1 MSTTAPTPIGIVAT
15 GSYLPSTVVDN
26 HEVGAAAGV
35 SAEWIERKTGIRRRR
50 RAAPHEATSD
60 LAAHAARS
68 ALRQAG
74 LTPDQLSYVVV
85 ATSTPDQ
92 PQPATA
98 AIVQDLIGARRAA
111 AFDVN
116 SVCSGFLFAL
126 TAADRMLRA
135 EAAEETGPGVRGPY
149 AVVIGADVYS
159 RILDPADRRTA
170 ILFGDGAGAVVL
182 GPVPAGTGGI
192 TTSLTTRGD
201 QHRLIGVPAGGSRR
215 PASADTLAEGAHYF
229 TMDGRG
235 VRGFVQDNLPG
246 AIHEL
251 LAKAGVPGRTV
262 RHFVPHQANGVML
275 AEVWPLLGLDAA
287 RMHLALAH
295 HGNTGAASVPVTL
308 DLAHRRGLFTAGDT
322 TVLSAFGGGMSVG
335 SALLRW
341 APTRHA
347 RPAGTLTDGIHLSAP
362 APRPREEALAG
373 AR

>member
-1 MSTTAPTPIGIVAT
+1 MSTSTSIGIIAT
-15 GSYLPSTVVDN
+15 GSYLPARVVDN
-26 HEVGAAAGV
+26 EEVGAAAGV
-35 SAEWIERKTGIRRRR
+35 SAEWIEHKTGIRRRH

-60 LAAHAARS
+60 LAARAAQR
-68 ALRQAG
+68 ALEQAG
-74 LTPDQLSYVVV
+74 LTSDQISYVVV
-85 ATSTPDQ
+85 ATSTPDH

-98 AIVQDLIGARRAA
+98 AIVTDLIGARRAA

-116 SVCSGFLFAL
+116 SVCSGFMFAL

-135 EAAEETGPGVRGPY
+135 DAADAAGAMRPDPDRPSTHGPY
-149 AVVIGADVYS
+149 ALVIGADVYS
-159 RILDPADRRTA
+159 RILDEGDRKTA

-182 GPVPAGTGGI
+182 GPVPAGAGSLV
-192 TTSLTTRGD
+192 TSLTTRGD
-201 QHRLIGVPAGGSRR
+201 QHRLISVPAGGSRR
-215 PASADTLAEGAHYF
+215 PASADTLAEGAHWF

-251 LAKAGVPGRTV
+251 LAKAGVPGRAV

-275 AEVWPLLGLDAA
+275 AEVWPALGLDAA
-287 RMHLALAH
+287 RMHLALAL
-295 HGNTGAASVPVTL
+295 HGNTGAASVPITL
-308 DLAHRRGLFTAGDT
+308 DLAHRRGLFTEGDL

-347 RPAGTLTDGIHLSAP
+347 RPARQRTAAP
-362 APRPREEALAG
+362 AVEPVLVG